1 MITMNSKALLYAGG
15 FGAAA
20 VVYTAILIF
29 RFDILSPFTVLFIVL
44 GAGAGVAI
52 AYRIKFR

>member
-1 MITMNSKALLYAGG
+1 MNSKALLYAGG